1 MQLTANS
8 LLFSN
13 KIIEERKRNDTVV
26 VGIVGDSRCQN
37 KIQHFFLYL
46 CLSARS
52 QGRQLFL
59 EFEFEFVT
67 IVFLKRFPNSLRSV
81 LAVNVEQNNNLPTI
95 TLLLV
100 TCKAIYCLQLYL
112 FFSADVI
119 NVTSDTRVHIRSKD
133 VFTRLV
139 LHISLPAYIGYPI
152 ISVLC
157 RREHP
162 RHYLT
167 LLLVL

>member
-1 MQLTANS
+1 M
-8 LLFSN
+8 
-13 KIIEERKRNDTVV
+13 
-26 VGIVGDSRCQN
+26 
-37 KIQHFFLYL
+37 FF
-46 CLSARS
+46 
-52 QGRQLFL
+52 

-157 RREHP
+157 RYIVPFYTHAFSIFIMSFYFEIC
-162 RHYLT
+162 LF
-167 LLLVL
+167 LLLFSYMEPFTM

>member
-1 MQLTANS
+1 MIQL
-8 LLFSN
+8 LLALLA
-13 KIIEERKRNDTVV
+13 TVAAKTKYS
-26 VGIVGDSRCQN
+26 I
-37 KIQHFFLYL
+37 FFLYL

-112 FFSADVI
+112 FFP
-119 NVTSDTRVHIRSKD
+119 
-133 VFTRLV
+133 LM
-139 LHISLPAYIGYPI
+139 SLM
-152 ISVLC
+152 
-157 RREHP
+157 
-162 RHYLT
+162 
-167 LLLVL
+167 